1 MRMPPGFVDWARP
14 TRRRSLGEVS
24 PTVENLMLDWFQ
36 RLLPREHKFFPLFE
50 RHARAIAA
58 AAEALRRMLD
68 GGDQVAN
75 HCPTVMRQEE
85 EADAIT
91 RDVLIGVR
99 STFITPFDRGDI
111 KDLITA
117 MDDAI
122 DQMQKTAKAIVLFEM
137 KTFEPEMRLMADAI
151 VECASLV
158 LRAMPLLANIGQHVG
173 QLNEICLQVSRIEG
187 RADETCDQGL
197 KALYER
203 TKNGSAMDF
212 VRGNEI
218 YDHLEKSVDRF
229 DDVANQIQAV
239 VIEHI

>member
-1 MRMPPGFVDWARP
+1 
-14 TRRRSLGEVS
+14 
-24 PTVENLMLDWFQ
+24 
-36 RLLPREHKFFPLFE
+36 
-50 RHARAIAA
+50 
-58 AAEALRRMLD
+58 
-68 GGDQVAN
+68 
-75 HCPTVMRQEE
+75 
-85 EADAIT
+85 
-91 RDVLIGVR
+91 
-99 STFITPFDRGDI
+99 
-111 KDLITA
+111 

-239 VIEHI
+239 VIEHV